1 MTVKRYIG
9 LDISASETGVTIL
22 DRDDFTGRLSLV
34 WVGHIETVSS
44 QGTGAKKITFTD
56 GERLK
61 IIRSSLYEI
70 LDKFNPQ
77 VFIKEGQGADMG
89 KFRSVSL
96 VSKATGV
103 VEECCQSWWG
113 KEPLEIYAYPPS
125 TIKKEVTGFGG
136 VDKTI
141 KGADTWSKYLRKKPV
156 IDEVVN
162 LFGGENYSHVKKKLK
177 GVDRVLFNDN
187 ECDSTAAILTHFN
200 KEGIKYWTER
210 SKEIA
215 L

>member
-1 MTVKRYIG
+1 MTLQKTTRYIG

-22 DRDDFTGRLSLV
+22 DRGDFTGRLSLV
-34 WVGHIETVSS
+34 WVGHIKTVPS

-56 GERLK
+56 GERLRT
-61 IIRSSLYEI
+61 IRASLYEI

-77 VFIKEGQGADMG
+77 VFIKEGQGADMD

-113 KEPLEIYAYPPS
+113 KQPLEIYAYPPS
-125 TIKKEVTGFGG
+125 TIKKQVAGNGKA
-136 VDKTI
+136 DKEDVQ
-141 KGADTWSKYLRKKPV
+141 KAVFKVFDSV
-156 IDEVVN
+156 E
-162 LFGGENYSHVKKKLK
+162 YSFKMRKLK
-177 GVDRVLFNDN
+177 GDKEKRPYWNDN
-187 ECDSTAAILTHFN
+187 ETDSTAAILTYFK
-200 KEGIKYWTER
+200 KEGITYWTDHL
-210 SKEIA
+210 KEIA

>member
-22 DRDDFTGRLSLV
+22 DRAPDGRLSLV
-34 WVGHIETVSS
+34 WVGHIKTVAS

-77 VFIKEGQGADMG
+77 VFVKEGQGADMN

-103 VEECCQSWWG
+103 IEECCQSWWG
-113 KEPLEIYAYPPS
+113 KDPLEIHAYPPS

-141 KGADTWSKYLRKKPV
+141 KGSDTWSKYLRKKPV
-156 IDEVVN
+156 IDEVVK
-162 LFGGENYSHVKKKLK
+162 LFGGENYSHVNKKLK
-177 GVDRVLFNDN
+177 GVDRVMYNDN
-187 ECDSTAAILTHFN
+187 ET
-200 KEGIKYWTER
+200 
-210 SKEIA
+210 
-215 L
+215 

>member
-1 MTVKRYIG
+1 MTRYLG

-22 DRDDFTGRLSLV
+22 DRDDLTGRLSLV
-34 WVGHIETVSS
+34 WVGHIKTVAS

-77 VFIKEGQGADMG
+77 VFIKEGQGADMN

-125 TIKKEVTGFGG
+125 TIKKEVTGYGG

-141 KGADTWSKYLRKKPV
+141 KGNGTKEKYLKKLPV
-156 IDEVVN
+156 IQAVLS
-162 LFGGENYSHVKKKLK
+162 LFGSENYSYVLRKLK
-177 GVDRVLFNDN
+177 GDTEKVPYYNDN
-187 ECDSTAAILTHFN
+187 ETDSTAAILAHFKKN
-200 KEGIKYWTER
+200 GIKYWTEQ

-215 L
+215 T

>member
-1 MTVKRYIG
+1 MTITRHIG

-22 DRDDFTGRLSLV
+22 DRDDLTGLLSLV

-61 IIRSSLYEI
+61 LIRSSLYEI

-113 KEPLEIYAYPPS
+113 KDPLEIYAYPPS
-125 TIKKEVTGFGG
+125 TIKKEVTGYGG

-141 KGADTWSKYLRKKPV
+141 KGTDTWSKYLRKKPV
-156 IDEVVN
+156 IDEIISMFN
-162 LFGGENYSHVKKKLK
+162 PIYYSSVKKKLK
-177 GVDRVLFNDN
+177 GVDRIMYNDN
-187 ECDSTAAILTHFN
+187 ECDSTAVIITHFK
-200 KEGIKYWTER
+200 KEGIDFKC
-210 SKEIA
+210 
-215 L
+215 

>member
-1 MTVKRYIG
+1 MSVTRYLG

-34 WVGHIETVSS
+34 WVGHIKTVAS
-44 QGTGAKKITFTD
+44 QGSGANRITFTD
-56 GERLK
+56 GERLRV
-61 IIRSSLYEI
+61 IRSSLYEI
-70 LDKFNPQ
+70 LDKFNPV
-77 VFIKEGQGADMG
+77 VFIKEGQGADMN

-103 VEECCQSWWG
+103 VEETCQSWYG
-113 KEPLEIYAYPPS
+113 IDPLDIYSYPPS

-141 KGADTWSKYLRKKPV
+141 KGTDTWSKYLRKKPV
-156 IDEVVN
+156 IDEVVK

-177 GVDRVLFNDN
+177 GVERIMYNDN
-187 ECDSTAAILTHFN
+187 ECDSTAAILTYFK
-200 KEGIKYWTER
+200 KEGIDFKC
-210 SKEIA
+210 
-215 L
+215 

>member
-22 DRDDFTGRLSLV
+22 DRAPDGRLSLV
-34 WVGHIETVSS
+34 WVGHIKTVAS

-77 VFIKEGQGADMG
+77 VFVKEGQGADMN

-103 VEECCQSWWG
+103 IEECCQSWWG
-113 KEPLEIYAYPPS
+113 KDPLEIHAYPPS

-141 KGADTWSKYLRKKPV
+141 KGSDTWSKYLRKKPV
-156 IDEVVN
+156 IDEVVK
-162 LFGGENYSHVKKKLK
+162 LFGGENYSHVNKKLK
-177 GVDRVLFNDN
+177 GVDRVMYNDN
-187 ECDSTAAILTHFN
+187 ETDSTAVIITHFK
-200 KEGIKYWTER
+200 KEGIDVKC
-210 SKEIA
+210 
-215 L
+215 

>member
-22 DRDDFTGRLSLV
+22 DRDDLTGRLSLV
-34 WVGHIETVSS
+34 WVGHIKTVAS
-44 QGTGAKKITFTD
+44 QGTGAKKVTFTD

-61 IIRSSLYEI
+61 LIRSSLYEI

-113 KEPLEIYAYPPS
+113 KDPLEIYAYPPS
-125 TIKKEVTGFGG
+125 TIKKEVTGYGG

-141 KGADTWSKYLRKKPV
+141 RGTDTWSKYLRKKPV
-156 IDEVVN
+156 VDEVVK
-162 LFGGENYSHVKKKLK
+162 LFGGGNYSSVKKKLK
-177 GVDRVLFNDN
+177 GVDRVMYNDN
-187 ECDSTAAILTHFN
+187 ETDSTAVIITHFK
-200 KEGIKYWTER
+200 KEGIDFKC
-210 SKEIA
+210 
-215 L
+215 

>member
-1 MTVKRYIG
+1 MTVTRYIG

-22 DRDDFTGRLSLV
+22 DRAPDGRLSLV
-34 WVGHIETVSS
+34 WVGHIKTVAS

-77 VFIKEGQGADMG
+77 LFIKEGQGANMG

-113 KEPLEIYAYPPS
+113 KEPLEIHAYPPS
-125 TIKKEVTGFGG
+125 TVKKEVTGFGG

-141 KGADTWSKYLRKKPV
+141 KGNDTWSKYLRKKPV
-156 IDEVVN
+156 VDEIVK
-162 LFGGENYSHVKKKLK
+162 LFGGENYSHVNKKLK
-177 GVDRVLFNDN
+177 GVERIMYNDN
-187 ECDSTAAILTHFN
+187 ETDSTAVIITHFK
-200 KEGIKYWTER
+200 KEGIYYYV
-210 SKEIA
+210 
-215 L
+215 

>member
-1 MTVKRYIG
+1 MSVTRYIG

-22 DRDDFTGRLSLV
+22 DRDDLTGRLTLV
-34 WVGHIETVSS
+34 WVGHVKTVAS

-61 IIRSSLYEI
+61 LIRSSLYEI

-77 VFIKEGQGADMG
+77 VFIKEGQGADMN

-113 KEPLEIYAYPPS
+113 KDPLEIHAYPPS
-125 TIKKEVTGFGG
+125 TIKKEVTGYGG

-141 KGADTWSKYLRKKPV
+141 KGTDTWSKYLRKKPV
-156 IDEVVN
+156 IDEVISMFN
-162 LFGGENYSHVKKKLK
+162 PIYYSSVKKKLK
-177 GVDRVLFNDN
+177 GVDRIMYNDN
-187 ECDSTAAILTHFN
+187 ECDSTAVIITHFK
-200 KEGIKYWTER
+200 KEGIDFKC
-210 SKEIA
+210 
-215 L
+215 

>member
-1 MTVKRYIG
+1 MSVTRYIG

-22 DRDDFTGRLSLV
+22 DRAPDGRLSLV
-34 WVGHIETVSS
+34 WVGHIKTVAS
-44 QGTGAKKITFTD
+44 QGTGPKKITFTD

-77 VFIKEGQGADMG
+77 VFIKEGQGADMN

-141 KGADTWSKYLRKKPV
+141 KGTDTWSKYLRKKPV
-156 IDEVVN
+156 IDEVVK
-162 LFGGENYSHVKKKLK
+162 LFGGDNYSSVRKKLK
-177 GVDRVLFNDN
+177 GVDRVMYNDN
-187 ECDSTAAILTHFN
+187 ETDSTAAILTYFK
-200 KEGIKYWTER
+200 KEGIDFKC
-210 SKEIA
+210 
-215 L
+215 

>member
-1 MTVKRYIG
+1 MTRLIG

-22 DRDDFTGRLSLV
+22 DRDDFTGRLYLV
-34 WVGHIETVSS
+34 WVGHIKTVAS

-77 VFIKEGQGADMG
+77 VFIKEGQGADMN

-141 KGADTWSKYLRKKPV
+141 KGNDTWSKYLRKKPV
-156 IDEVVN
+156 VDEVVK
-162 LFGGENYSHVKKKLK
+162 LFGGDNYSSVSKKLK
-177 GVDRVLFNDN
+177 GVDRVMYNDN
-187 ECDSTAAILTHFN
+187 ETDSTSVILTYFK
-200 KEGIKYWTER
+200 KEGIDYYV
-210 SKEIA
+210 
-215 L
+215 

>member
-1 MTVKRYIG
+1 MAIKRYIG

-22 DRDDFTGRLSLV
+22 DRDDLTGRLSLV
-34 WVGHIETVSS
+34 WVGHVKTVAS

-61 IIRSSLYEI
+61 LIRSSLYEI

-125 TIKKEVTGFGG
+125 TIKKEVTGYGG

-141 KGADTWSKYLRKKPV
+141 KGTDTWSKYLRKKPV
-156 IDEVVN
+156 IDEIISMFN
-162 LFGGENYSHVKKKLK
+162 PIYYSSVKKKLK
-177 GVDRVLFNDN
+177 GVERIMYNDN
-187 ECDSTAAILTHFN
+187 ECDSTAVIITHFK
-200 KEGIKYWTER
+200 KEGIDFKC
-210 SKEIA
+210 
-215 L
+215 

>member
-1 MTVKRYIG
+1 MIRYLG

-22 DRDDFTGRLSLV
+22 DRAPDGRLSLV
-34 WVGHIETVSS
+34 WVGHIKTVAS

-77 VFIKEGQGADMG
+77 VFIKEGQGADMN

-103 VEECCQSWWG
+103 IEECCQSWWG
-113 KEPLEIYAYPPS
+113 KEPLEIHAYPPS

-141 KGADTWSKYLRKKPV
+141 KGTDTWSKYLRKKPV
-156 IDEVVN
+156 IDEVVKI
-162 LFGGENYSHVKKKLK
+162 FGGENYSYVKKKLK
-177 GVDRVLFNDN
+177 GVERVMYNDN
-187 ECDSTAAILTHFN
+187 ETDSTAAILTYFKKN
-200 KEGIKYWTER
+200 GISYWTDY

>member
-1 MTVKRYIG
+1 MTLQKTTRYIG

-22 DRDDFTGRLSLV
+22 DRDDFTGRLYLV
-34 WVGHIETVSS
+34 WVGHIKTVAS
-44 QGTGAKKITFTD
+44 QGSGTNKKTFTD
-56 GERLK
+56 GERLR

-70 LDKFNPQ
+70 LDKFTPE
-77 VFIKEGQGADMG
+77 VFIKEGQGADMN

-103 VEECCQSWWG
+103 VEETCQSWHG
-113 KEPLEIYAYPPS
+113 SEPLEVYSYPPS

-141 KGADTWSKYLRKKPV
+141 KGTDTWSKYLRKKPV
-156 IDEVVN
+156 IDEVVK

-177 GVDRVLFNDN
+177 GIERIMYNDN
-187 ECDSTAAILTHFN
+187 ECDSTAVILTYFK
-200 KEGIKYWTER
+200 KEGIYYHV
-210 SKEIA
+210 
-215 L
+215 

>member
-1 MTVKRYIG
+1 MGDRGVSTRYIG
-9 LDISASETGVTIL
+9 LDISASETGVTVL
-22 DRDDFTGRLSLV
+22 DRDDLTGRLSLV
-34 WVGHIETVSS
+34 WVGHIKTVVS

-125 TIKKEVTGFGG
+125 TIKKEVTGYGG

-141 KGADTWSKYLRKKPV
+141 KGTDTWSKYLRKKPV
-156 IDEVVN
+156 IDEIISMFN
-162 LFGGENYSHVKKKLK
+162 PIYYSSVKKKLK
-177 GVDRVLFNDN
+177 SVDRIIYNDN
-187 ECDSTAAILTHFN
+187 ETDSTAVIITHFK
-200 KEGIKYWTER
+200 KEGIDFKC
-210 SKEIA
+210 
-215 L
+215 

>member
-1 MTVKRYIG
+1 MTRYIG

-22 DRDDFTGRLSLV
+22 DRDDLTGSLSLV
-34 WVGHIETVSS
+34 WVGHIKTVAS

-61 IIRSSLYEI
+61 LIRASLYEI

-77 VFIKEGQGADMG
+77 VFIKEGQGADMN

-113 KEPLEIYAYPPS
+113 KEPLEIHAYPPS
-125 TIKKEVTGFGG
+125 TIKKEVTGYGG

-141 KGADTWSKYLRKKPV
+141 KGNGTKEKYLKKLPV
-156 IDEVVN
+156 IQAVLS
-162 LFGGENYSHVKKKLK
+162 LFGSEHYSYELRKLK
-177 GVDRVLFNDN
+177 GDTEKKVYYNDN
-187 ECDSTAAILTHFN
+187 ETDSTAAILTHFS
-200 KEGIKYWTER
+200 KGGMAYWTDP